1 MDAPRPTSFLIAL
14 AAATALGLAIAAIG
28 AESAAPSRAGAS
40 TPGGNPPGPP
50 PEAVAA
56 CKGKT
61 EGTTVSF
68 TGRAGETFSGTC
80 QTTNGVLAARPT
92 GGQGGPGGPGGQ
104 GQRR

>member
-14 AAATALGLAIAAIG
+14 AAATALGLAMAAIAAD
-28 AESAAPSRAGAS
+28 SAPPARGGAS
-40 TPGGNPPGPP
+40 APGGNPPGPP

-68 TGRAGETFSGTC
+68 TGRAGETFTGVC
-80 QTTNGVLAARPT
+80 QTTNGVLAARPA
-92 GGQGGPGGPGGQ
+92 GGQGGPGGQ